1 MQQGAFSIFCL
12 PVESDAELR
21 LKAEMKSLKRQLQ
34 ESERNWHKEKDVL
47 LQDRTLKASE
57 SKLQASKDE
66 AHIKLLIAR

>member
-1 MQQGAFSIFCL
+1 M
-12 PVESDAELR
+12 ESDAELR

-34 ESERNWHKEKDVL
+34 ESERNWNKEKDVL
-47 LQDRTLKASE
+47 LQDRVLKDSE

>member
-1 MQQGAFSIFCL
+1 M
-12 PVESDAELR
+12 ESDAELR

-34 ESERNWHKEKDVL
+34 ESERNWDKEKDVL
-47 LQDRTLKASE
+47 LQDRILKDSE